1 MVNLCWYFRYPI
13 HQQHEWRDTRYPQ
26 QVFWLE
32 RVADTPECV
41 LAVSEKGA
49 GWRAGQR
56 GTNCRVLHLERNN
69 PMHHCRQGGDC
80 YQAAL
85 WRRTWG
91 PLQTASW
98 PWGSS
103 ALMAKNANGILGCM
117 GNRIARSLRE
127 VILSLCSS
135 LVKPLECFVQFW
147 IPQFLEDKELLEGIQ
162 WRTMKMIRDRS
173 FSLMIKGWGNCTFLA
188 WRKDLISV

>member
-1 MVNLCWYFRYPI
+1 MLIFQVSYSSTTWVKGHTISSASFLTGTGGWYPRVCSSS
-13 HQQHEWRDTRYPQ
+13 QWEGSR
-26 QVFWLE
+26 LE
-32 RVADTPECV
+32 SWAERNK
-41 LAVSEKGA
+41 L
-49 GWRAGQR
+49 W
-56 GTNCRVLHLERNN
+56 VLHLERNN

>member
-1 MVNLCWYFRYPI
+1 MLIFQVSYSSTTWVKGHTISSASFLTGTGGWYPRVCSSS
-13 HQQHEWRDTRYPQ
+13 QWEGSR
-26 QVFWLE
+26 LE
-32 RVADTPECV
+32 SWAERNK
-41 LAVSEKGA
+41 L
-49 GWRAGQR
+49 W
-56 GTNCRVLHLERNN
+56 VLHLERNN

-173 FSLMIKGWGNCTFLA
+173 FSLMIKGWGNFTFLA